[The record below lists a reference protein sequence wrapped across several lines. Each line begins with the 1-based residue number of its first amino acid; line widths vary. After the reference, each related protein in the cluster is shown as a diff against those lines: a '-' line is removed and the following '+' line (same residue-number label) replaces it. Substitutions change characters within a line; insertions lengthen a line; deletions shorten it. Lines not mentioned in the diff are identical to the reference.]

1 MDSNAPDPPEPRR
14 RRRGGAGDGRKSDT
28 QARILDAA
36 VVLFSARGFERA
48 SISAIASRAGVSRA
62 AVFWHFN
69 DKDSLFQEAFRSMLV
84 PFLDELKRTVE
95 HIDARTRFFELFDVY
110 EAFVSTHREVI
121 QPIVRWVFESQELRS
136 RLLRPLLGL
145 VDEFVR
151 DVRASLEE
159 IAGDD
164 PDVAALAAALASAL
178 HGNLLLSLLDPN
190 EDRRALRQTGI
201 RLLAERALGPGREK
215 S

>member
-1 MDSNAPDPPEPRR
+1 MESNAPDRPVLRR
-14 RRRGGAGDGRKSDT
+14 RKGGAGDGRKSDT
-28 QARILDAA
+28 QARILEASVA
-36 VVLFSARGFERA
+36 LFSARGFERT
-48 SISAIASRAGVSRA
+48 SISAIATRAGVSRA
-62 AVFWHFN
+62 AVFWHFS

-121 QPIVRWVFESQELRS
+121 QSIVRWVFESQDLRS

-201 RLLAERALGPGREK
+201 RRLAERALGPGREK
-215 S
+215 P